1 MVRGHVK
8 LGGLEGYDSGR
19 VVDGSEKALTLGLG
33 VNGGRPGDTS
43 TLRAGCMSLNLGLR
57 KEAHCKLNKE
67 AVLGR
72 GCLGLRKDGAVNN
85 SLVHE
90 FGGLS
95 LPQCSI
101 LRDWASSS
109 SKGPKG
115 CLSPS
120 HVKGDHDEGC
130 EKASL
135 CSKEVKKATFLDL
148 SLSLNV
154 LDGTRLGFKDDSR
167 LLLVRSSLNLE
178 ERVPS
183 VDATLL
189 LEVGLGGGIPRESA
203 QGFQDG
209 EPRMVG
215 LEARS
220 GFFVFMRGLR
230 VVVSGGQVA
239 MFGVFRFSKALG

>member
-154 LDGTRLGFKDDSR
+154 LDGTRLGCKDDSR

-189 LEVGLGGGIPRESA
+189 FEVGKPLS
-203 QGFQDG
+203 F
-209 EPRMVG
+209 VG
-215 LEARS
+215 L
-220 GFFVFMRGLR
+220 F
-230 VVVSGGQVA
+230 
-239 MFGVFRFSKALG
+239 